1 MNLQK
6 VIEQMKPQM
15 TKSQFAL
22 AEYIMENLH
31 DVGFM
36 TYAELSKK
44 TGVSEASIIRFF
56 RFLGLNG
63 VSEFKELLKETIK
76 QKPSPVIRLKET
88 VAKIED
94 KKDVCK
100 NLLNIDKA
108 MLYEIEENLSEE
120 KLKKA
125 VHVIRKA
132 RKIYIIGFGIS
143 RGIVDFLDFRLNRLN
158 YPSIPVKI
166 GGAEIVERLFGS
178 SVDDILIAIGFFRPH
193 KEIDI
198 AFTIAKE
205 KGIPIIA
212 ITDSFSSPLAEKANI
227 VLHARR
233 GPKEF
238 LTSLAAP
245 MAVANILT
253 IMIALEDKNRSIAS
267 YMELEAMKE
276 KYNL

>member
-1 MNLQK
+1 MNLN
-6 VIEQMKPQM
+6 VLIEQKKPQM
-15 TKSQFAL
+15 TKSQLAL
-22 AEYIMENLH
+22 AEFVMENLH

-36 TYAELSKK
+36 TYAELSRK

-56 RFLGLNG
+56 RILGLNS

-76 QKPSPVIRLKET
+76 QKTSPVIRLRET
-88 VAKIED
+88 VNQIED

-100 NLLNIDKA
+100 NLLNIDIA
-108 MLYEIEENLSEE
+108 MISEIEENLSES
-120 KLKKA
+120 KLRKA
-125 VHVIRKA
+125 VHIIGKA

-158 YPSIPVKI
+158 YPCIPVKN
-166 GGAEIVERLFGS
+166 GGAEIVEKLFS
-178 SVDDILIAIGFFRPH
+178 ASNDDIIIAIGFFRPH
-193 KEIDI
+193 REINI
-198 AFTIAKE
+198 AYNIAK
-205 KGIPIIA
+205 KKKIPIIA
-212 ITDSFSSPLAEKANI
+212 ITDSFSSPLAEHANL

-238 LTSLAAP
+238 LTSLVAP

-253 IMIALEDKNRSIAS
+253 IMLAFEDKEKSIES
-267 YMELEAMKE
+267 YTELEAMKE